1 MGAGYQECGDTRR
14 MNMLSKSMIFVTLA
28 LCSQFP
34 AGHAQ
39 TPAASGQAYPAKPIK
54 FMVGFAAGGAAD
66 VTARMLAPKLS
77 ELLGQQIVI
86 ENRGGSGGL
95 LATDAVAK
103 SPADGYTLL
112 LMSAADTIQPAV
124 RRKLPYN
131 LERDFTPISRIVYG
145 PWFLVVHPSV
155 PARNVKELVAL
166 ARANPGKLNYASS
179 GVGSS
184 AHLVSALL
192 NSLGQ
197 IKIDHVPYRGT
208 SDGVTATA
216 SGEVDMIFA
225 SIPASTPLMNANRVR
240 ALGVTTGQRTPLA
253 PHMPTLNESGL
264 PGFDRSG
271 WYGVLAPAN
280 VPRDVI
286 VRLSTTIA
294 KIMSTVEMK
303 EAFMKQGLDPAA
315 NTTEEF
321 AKFIRDEV
329 AQNIKLVKSAGINV
343 E

>member
-1 MGAGYQECGDTRR
+1 MKASVLTGVACACLAGSVSAQSPATEPVLSLPKGAGPVAST
-14 MNMLSKSMIFVTLA
+14 S
-28 LCSQFP
+28 
-34 AGHAQ
+34 
-39 TPAASGQAYPAKPIK
+39 SGQAYPAKPIK

-112 LMSAADTIQPAV
+112 LMSAADTVQPAV

-131 LERDFTPISRIVYG
+131 LERDFAPVSRMVFG

-155 PARNVKELVAL
+155 PARNIRELVAL

-184 AHLVSALL
+184 AHLVSELL

-197 IKIDHVPYRGT
+197 LKIAHVPYRGT

-264 PGFDRSG
+264 SGFDRSG

-280 VPRDVI
+280 VPREI
-286 VRLSTTIA
+286 VTRLNAAIV
-294 KIMSTVEMK
+294 KIVNTMEMK
-303 EAFMKQGLDPAA
+303 EAFMKQGLDPAP
-315 NTTEEF
+315 TTIEEF
-321 AKFIRDEV
+321 GAFIRSEIT
-329 AQNIKLVKSAGINV
+329 QNIKLVKAAGIKV